1 MKNKELFLKN
11 KIMETLITDIL
22 KPVGQKLIDADEMV
36 NDRTIFDYI
45 DEYSF
50 LIYMEKIK
58 NGYNILEE

>member
-1 MKNKELFLKN
+1 
-11 KIMETLITDIL
+11 METLITDIQ

-36 NDRTIFDYI
+36 NDRTIFDYM

-50 LIYMEKIK
+50 LIYMEKVK